1 MVMQQQFET
10 VDVFTEQRFG
20 GNPLAVFLDAEGID
34 DTTMQALAAE
44 MNYSE
49 TTFVLPPRDPAN
61 TARVRIFNRKHE
73 MPFAGHPMIGTAYV
87 MARRGLIPTDSAR
100 FELPAGIANVS
111 IERGPGGAV
120 TGGKVEAPQRLSL
133 GMDIP
138 AATVASCLG
147 LALDDILTANHGPV
161 IASAGNHYVCAE
173 TTEAALARC
182 EPDISAFRRAAEERP
197 SLGGRFS
204 VFVYTR
210 NGNALH
216 ARMFAPLAGTWEDPA
231 TGSANAPLAGL
242 LLSLTGDRFAEFTVR
257 QGAEMGRPSFLLT
270 TARRT
275 DDGIVV
281 TVAGRCKPVFA
292 GAIEL

>member
-1 MVMQQQFET
+1 MTMKHHFET

-20 GNPLAVFLDAEGID
+20 GNPLAVFVDAEGID

-49 TTFVLPPRDPAN
+49 TTFVLPPHDPVN

-73 MPFAGHPMIGTAYV
+73 MPFAGHPTIGTAFV
-87 MARRGLIPTDSAR
+87 MARRGLIMSDEAR
-100 FELPAGIANVS
+100 FELPAGIARIS
-111 IERGPGGAV
+111 IERDAQGSIA
-120 TGGKVEAPQRLSL
+120 GGKVEAPQRMSL
-133 GMDIP
+133 GMEIP
-138 AATVASCLG
+138 PATVAACLG
-147 LALDDILTANHGPV
+147 IGIEDTLTTNHEPV

-182 EPDISAFRRAAEERP
+182 EPDIGAFRSAAEERP

-204 VFVYTR
+204 VLVYAR

-242 LLSLTGDRFAEFTVR
+242 LLSLNGDDFAEFSVR
-257 QGAEMGRPSFLLT
+257 QGAEMGRPSYLQT

-275 DDGIVV
+275 ADGIVV
-281 TVAGRCKPVFA
+281 TVAGRCQPVFS
-292 GAIEL
+292 GTIEL